1 MPTRTASF
9 TVTPSADPAE
19 VARFAALAE
28 RWWDAAGPFRA
39 LHQLNPVR
47 LGYVRDRAC
56 ARFGREPT
64 AEAPLAG
71 LRVADIGC
79 GGGLMAE
86 PMARL
91 GATVVGVDAVAE
103 NLAVAALH
111 AQRSGLDIEYRGA
124 GAEELAASG
133 ERFDLVL
140 AMEVIEHTP
149 DPGAFVAACGALV
162 DTGGAL
168 ALATLNR
175 TIKSFALAIVGA
187 EYVLGWLPR
196 GSHRWENFVR
206 PAELARYV
214 RAAGL
219 QLQHLEGIGYDPL
232 GRGWHPGADCAV
244 NYMMFA
250 VRD

>member
-1 MPTRTASF
+1 MTPPTAS
-9 TVTPSADPAE
+9 VDSAE

-28 RWWDAAGPFRA
+28 SWWDADGPFRA

-47 LGYVRDRAC
+47 LRYIRDRAC
-56 ARFGREPT
+56 AHFGRDVG
-64 AEAPLAG
+64 AQSPLAG
-71 LRVADIGC
+71 LRIADIGC
-79 GGGLMAE
+79 GGGLLSE

-91 GATVVGVDAVAE
+91 GARVVAADAAKE
-103 NLAVAALH
+103 NVAVAAAH
-111 AQRSGLDIEYRGA
+111 AERFGLDIDYRHA
-124 GAEELAASG
+124 SAEDLAAAG

-149 DPGAFVAACGALV
+149 DAAAFVAATGTLAEA
-162 DTGGAL
+162 GGAV

-175 TIKSFALAIVGA
+175 TLKSFAFAILGA
-187 EYVLGWLPR
+187 EVVLGWLPR

-219 QLQHLEGIGYDPL
+219 RLDDLQGVGYDL
-232 GRGWHPGADCAV
+232 GRGWRLGADCGV
-244 NYMMFA
+244 NYMVFA
-250 VRD
+250 VKD

>member
-1 MPTRTASF
+1 MAPRTA
-9 TVTPSADPAE
+9 TTPRADSVDAAE

-47 LGYVRDRAC
+47 LQFIRDRAC
-56 ARFGREPT
+56 GRFAREPT
-64 AEAPLAG
+64 ANAPLSG

-79 GGGLMAE
+79 GGGLLSE

-91 GATVVGVDAVAE
+91 GASVVGVDAAE
-103 NLAVAALH
+103 ENVSVAALH
-111 AQRSGLDIEYRGA
+111 AQRGGLAIEYRRA
-124 GAEELAASG
+124 LAEDLAASG

-149 DPGAFVAACGALV
+149 DPAAFVAACGALV
-162 DTGGAL
+162 EAGGAMVL
-168 ALATLNR
+168 GTLNR
-175 TIKSFALAIVGA
+175 TLKSFALAIVAA

-196 GSHRWENFVR
+196 GSHRWESFVR

-214 RAAGL
+214 RDAGL
-219 QLQHLEGIGYDPL
+219 RLEHIEGLGYDPL
-232 GRGWHPGADCAV
+232 GRGWRLGADCGV

-250 VRD
+250 VRE